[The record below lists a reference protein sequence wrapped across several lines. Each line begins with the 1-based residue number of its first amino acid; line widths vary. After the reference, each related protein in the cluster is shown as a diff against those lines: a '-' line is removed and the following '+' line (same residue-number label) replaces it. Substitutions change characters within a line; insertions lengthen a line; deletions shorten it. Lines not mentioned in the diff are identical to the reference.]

1 VVPGGTIDLGSVAD
15 QPAET
20 TERELPRRPPFW
32 ACVGVLAAAFLVLGG
47 SLRPIPPLTETVTR
61 LVGTGSSYAVVEDRL
76 YLVQRDDTESWSL
89 AAIGLPAGE
98 ELWTA
103 PYAPTG
109 ERIIRIDIAG
119 PVLLVSGGETT
130 GRIRRTDA
138 YEAAT
143 GRRLWSAPEELVVD
157 ADANTGYASSA
168 DPPRLRA
175 LDLAT
180 GRQLW
185 SAEPKDRFTFAAVGG
200 VAPVAGRIPPRV
212 APESEAN
219 AVGGGEGGA
228 TVAAGTAGSGAGGSG
243 WLALFVRSG
252 RVELRDARTGTVL
265 RQVTPLGAGALPLSG
280 LSAGGGLVLW
290 FADHGVTGLVGLD
303 PATLDVR
310 WRMPYDIDGGGLGRC
325 LTLVCVSSH
334 GDVLAL
340 DPVSGRLR
348 WRARDASY
356 LVEAR
361 GRLVALG
368 PVPGGLGPVGTVDPD
383 TGGEVADLRGWRT
396 GARGDPVVIR
406 IPVGG
411 SDTVIALLDG
421 PSGVLRPLASAPEV
435 LLACQSGTV
444 AIVCRTATGALR
456 IWAVRPER

>member
-1 VVPGGTIDLGSVAD
+1 
-15 QPAET
+15 
-20 TERELPRRPPFW
+20 
-32 ACVGVLAAAFLVLGG
+32 
-47 SLRPIPPLTETVTR
+47 
-61 LVGTGSSYAVVEDRL
+61 
-76 YLVQRDDTESWSL
+76 
-89 AAIGLPAGE
+89 LPAGE
-98 ELWTA
+98 ALWTA

-109 ERIIRIDIAG
+109 ERIVRIDIAG

-143 GRRLWSAPEELVVD
+143 GRRLWSVPEELVVD
-157 ADANTGYASSA
+157 VDANTGYASSA

-200 VAPVAGRIPPRV
+200 AAPVAGRIPPRV

-228 TVAAGTAGSGAGGSG
+228 TVAAGSGAGGTG
-243 WLALFVRSG
+243 LLALFVRSG

-265 RQVTPLGAGALPLSG
+265 RQATPLGAGALPLSG

-290 FADHGVTGLVGLD
+290 FADHGGTGLVGLD

-368 PVPGGLGPVGTVDPD
+368 PVPGGLGPIRTVDPD
-383 TGGEVADLRGWRT
+383 TGAEVADLRGWRT

-406 IPVGG
+406 IPAGG
-411 SDTVIALLDG
+411 SDTVIALLDA
-421 PSGVLRPLASAPEV
+421 PSGVLRPLGSAPEV
-435 LLACQSGTV
+435 LLACQSGPV
-444 AIVCRTATGALR
+444 AIVCRTATGVLR

>member
-1 VVPGGTIDLGSVAD
+1 MVPGGTIDLGSVAD
-15 QPAET
+15 RPAGAAEPD
-20 TERELPRRPPFW
+20 LPRRPPF
-32 ACVGVLAAAFLVLGG
+32 AGCVVVLALVFLVLGG
-47 SLRPIPPLTETVTR
+47 SLRPVPPLTETVSR
-61 LVGTGSSYAVVEDRL
+61 LAGAGSSYAVVGDRL
-76 YLVQRDDTESWSL
+76 YLVRRAGTQTWSL

-109 ERIIRIDIAG
+109 ERIVRIDTAG
-119 PVLLVSGGETT
+119 PVLLVSGGEAT

-138 YEAAT
+138 YESAT
-143 GRRLWSAPEELVVD
+143 GHLLWSMPEELVID

-175 LDLAT
+175 LDLTT

-185 SAEPKDRFTFAAVGG
+185 SAEPGERFTFAAVGG
-200 VAPVAGRIPPRV
+200 AAPVAGRIPPRV

-228 TVAAGTAGSGAGGSG
+228 TVAAGSTGSGAGGSG
-243 WLALFVRSG
+243 RLALFVRSG
-252 RVELRDARTGTVL
+252 RVELRDARSGTVL
-265 RQVTPLGAGALPLSG
+265 RRNSPLGAGALPLSG

-290 FADHGVTGLVGLD
+290 FTEHGGTGLVGLD
-303 PATLDVR
+303 PVTLDVR

-325 LTLVCVSSH
+325 LALVCVSSH

-368 PVPGGLGPVGTVDPD
+368 PVPGGLGPVRTVDPD
-383 TGGEVADLRGWRT
+383 TGDEVADLRGWRT

-411 SDTVIALLDG
+411 TDTVIALLDAR
-421 PSGVLRPLASAPEV
+421 SGVLRPLGSAPEV
-435 LLACQSGTV
+435 LLACQSGAN
-444 AIVCRTATGALR
+444 AIVCRTATGELR